1 MVAPTDCIYE
11 AGRFG
16 TFMKERD
23 PVMKR
28 VLGPVLLS
36 AALLLAAPTAA
47 FAHDDG
53 GDSRNDQHSAAA
65 HREDRGGRFSREHPG
80 DERGWKEEHSG
91 GADDD
96 CPYHSCEFND
106 CTKHVD
112 NCER

>member
-1 MVAPTDCIYE
+1 
-11 AGRFG
+11 
-16 TFMKERD
+16 
-23 PVMKR
+23 MKR
-28 VLGPVLLS
+28 VLSSVLL
-36 AALLLAAPTAA
+36 AGALLVTAPMAA

-53 GDSRNDQHSAAA
+53 GGNDQHSSAA
-65 HREDRGGRFSREHPG
+65 HREDRGGRFSREHPS

-112 NCER
+112 NCES